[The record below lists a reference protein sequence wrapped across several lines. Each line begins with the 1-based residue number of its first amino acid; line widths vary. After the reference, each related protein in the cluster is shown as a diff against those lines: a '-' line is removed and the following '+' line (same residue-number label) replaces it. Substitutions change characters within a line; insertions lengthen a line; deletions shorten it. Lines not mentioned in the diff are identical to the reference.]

1 MKRLWIFVG
10 LHLVGIVAV
19 ICVVTGVARTQTL
32 TPLTGPAPSSAQPT
46 QPPPEPPYIAPA
58 GGRAASEAPPNASHC
73 EAASLAYLVGKPRTE
88 IPVPVDPNTR
98 RVSCTTCPV
107 TQDYN
112 PGRTDILFDATSGLI
127 TAVKCG

>member
-1 MKRLWIFVG
+1 MKPLWVFTG
-10 LHLVGIVAV
+10 MHLVGIVV
-19 ICVVTGVARTQTL
+19 MILLITGVARTQTV
-32 TPLTGPAPSSAQPT
+32 TPLTGPAPQSAAPAP
-46 QPPPEPPYIAPA
+46 QPPQEPPYIAPPVSA
-58 GGRAASEAPPNASHC
+58 VPPIASHC

-88 IPVPVDPNTR
+88 IPVPVDPTSR

-112 PGRTDILFDATSGLI
+112 PGRTDILFDAQTGLI